1 MRFRRP
7 RIPPM
12 LSRRPTQRENFE
24 QRIRIAHQLF
34 AQGQFLESAAQ
45 FEELA
50 LIAENRNGPR
60 APRFYLQAGRAL
72 MYAGQTERGMIL
84 LEKGRTMMLS
94 GTQKDLLPI
103 ILQRISSE
111 LQELGLL
118 KQAELVASWIN
129 QNQLRPT
136 GQAPALHK
144 HLPSLCPFCG
154 GPVHPEEVEWF
165 ENGTAECEYCG
176 TILQEPPD

>member
-12 LSRRPTQRENFE
+12 FSRRPAQRENFE

-60 APRFYLQAGRAL
+60 APRFYLQAGRAFNVCRADRARNDL
-72 MYAGQTERGMIL
+72 AR
-84 LEKGRTMMLS
+84 KGRTMMLS

-118 KQAELVASWIN
+118 NQAELVASWIN

-136 GQAPALHK
+136 VQAPTLHK